1 MKVKVQNLST
11 AEVFDIPDVSKAM
24 LVKKFKTK
32 VKEITGVDIKVQ
44 NLMFGG
50 KMMNDDCDLCDYKLE
65 DGYKILLQ
73 VRQPLQPLP
82 ESSNGS
88 TSSSKASSEEKA
100 TVKSV
105 EPEPEKNEKNEEAEK
120 RREEERQ
127 RLIGKY
133 FVLKTKIFFF
143 SYNF

>member
-100 TVKSV
+100 TV
-105 EPEPEKNEKNEEAEK
+105 EPEPEKNEKNQEAEK

-143 SYNF
+143 SYYF

>member
-1 MKVKVQNLST
+1 MKVKVQNLAT

-100 TVKSV
+100 TVKPV
-105 EPEPEKNEKNEEAEK
+105 EPEPNEKNVEAEK